1 MKQWL
6 FLILSIFLL
15 TTAGCSAGKVKS
27 EETSKEKIE
36 VENKEKSEEPAGAVE
51 ETTAEKELEQ
61 EKESGWWDE
70 ETPVYEPENSN
81 VEMTEL
87 EQELM
92 KESGLYA
99 DNYNEQLAKEKIL
112 ELPKGLSNDQYK
124 EAILKLVRFDYHEEV
139 EAFLQFDSS
148 VSAGEDRPDE
158 QIEAPEVTG
167 THFAILL
174 DASGSM
180 NAKNGSGTRMD
191 EAKSAIMSFI
201 EYLPDDSTVSLRV
214 YGHKGTGSD
223 ADKALSCASTENIY
237 TGAKDAA
244 QFKKALATVKP
255 AGWTPIGTVL
265 AATKE
270 DIPKDASSAVV
281 YVVSDGIETCGGD
294 PVAEAKKLAG
304 EGIEPIINIIGFQVD
319 NEAQQLLK
327 KVAKAGNGEF
337 TFANSKQDLDKYW
350 KEEYKRLSKAW
361 EEWRNAGMKEASEK
375 QKELMDK
382 ADSTGKSIMDKSDI
396 EFKRAEDLLNEL
408 FNNEMLEGNESRT
421 AIWQMLYDRKKDV
434 WGYGYHTKVEK
445 WQESYHNGIEEWR
458 RIYYEGNAKWQ
469 EYYYKK

>member
-1 MKQWL
+1 MRQKNEEQANEEQ
-6 FLILSIFLL
+6 
-15 TTAGCSAGKVKS
+15 TT
-27 EETSKEKIE
+27 TNEKIE
-36 VENKEKSEEPAGAVE
+36 ADENIEPQKEITWWEEE
-51 ETTAEKELEQ
+51 
-61 EKESGWWDE
+61 D
-70 ETPVYEPENSN
+70 PVYEPENSA

-92 KESGLYA
+92 KKPGLFA
-99 DNYNEQLAKEKIL
+99 EDFNEQLAKEKIL
-112 ELPKGLSNDQYK
+112 ELPKGLSDDQYK
-124 EAILKLVRFDYHEEV
+124 EAILKLIRMDYHEAV
-139 EAFLQFDSS
+139 EAFLQFDTS

-158 QIEAPEVTG
+158 QIEAPEVTS

-191 EAKSAIMSFI
+191 EAKSAILSFI
-201 EYLPDDSTVSLRV
+201 EYLPEDSSVSLRV

-223 ADKALSCASTENIY
+223 ADKAVSCASTENIY

-244 QFKKALATVKP
+244 QLKKALATVKP
-255 AGWTPIGTVL
+255 AGWTPIGKAL
-265 AATKE
+265 ATTKE
-270 DIPKDASSAVV
+270 DIPDNASAMVV

-327 KVAKAGNGEF
+327 EVAKAGNGEF

-350 KEEYKRLSKAW
+350 KVEYERLSKAW
-361 EEWRNAGMKEASEK
+361 EEWRNAGLEEASKK
-375 QKELMDK
+375 QQELMNK
-382 ADSTGKSIMDKSDI
+382 AEATGKSIMDNSEE
-396 EFKRAEDLLNEL
+396 EFKRAEVLLQEL
-408 FNNEMLEGNESRT
+408 ADKEIFDNNKSRS
-421 AIWQMLYDRKKDV
+421 AIWKMLYDRKKDV
-434 WGYGYHTKVEK
+434 WAYGYDTKNEK
-445 WQESYHNGIEEWR
+445 WRESYRNGIEEWR
-458 RIYYEGNAKWQ
+458 RIYYDGNAKWR